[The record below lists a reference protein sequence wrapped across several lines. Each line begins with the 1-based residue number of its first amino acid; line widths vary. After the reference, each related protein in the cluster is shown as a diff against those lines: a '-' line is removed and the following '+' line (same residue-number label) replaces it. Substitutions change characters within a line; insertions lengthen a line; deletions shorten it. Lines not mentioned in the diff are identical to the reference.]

1 MKILKNKI
9 FTLIIILLTITSTLN
24 IVSAQEEGNITIAS
38 SSEEEKLK
46 SEEDRTGD
54 LVSASEDG
62 HFNISFND
70 GYSGYCIEYREEEA
84 VEGSNFTVQ
93 DTDLAI
99 NRINGKSVGN
109 ELKTFFVDYYD
120 VAMEDKIKTQHII
133 WHFTDEFTG
142 WRVDPELMEMIRK
155 SASEKVIPDHGA
167 VKKIN
172 NTTEAV
178 FDFEVL
184 TSFNPANQNYFAYKI
199 TYRDII
205 ELIEN
210 ETNQTYPPLSGQNS
224 TTDNNESKDEN
235 SNPTQKDNKTATS
248 TNKTEAEINPLIKN
262 YSTDS
267 SNQNTE
273 SGKEGSQYTFNL
285 KKHVTGYNYIPA
297 IIILFF
303 GTLLIIK
310 YSRD

>member
-1 MKILKNKI
+1 MKNKI
-9 FTLIIILLTITSTLN
+9 LTLIIILLTITSTLN
-24 IVSAQEEGNITIAS
+24 IVSAKDEGNMTITNS
-38 SSEEEKLK
+38 YEEEKLK

-70 GYSGYCIEYREEEA
+70 GYNGYCIEYREEEA

-93 DTDLAI
+93 DTDMAI
-99 NRINGKSVGN
+99 NRINGQSVGN

-120 VAMEDKIKTQHII
+120 IAMDDKIKTQHII
-133 WHFTDEFTG
+133 WHFTDDFTG

-184 TSFNPANQNYFAYKI
+184 KSFNPANQNYFAYKI

-210 ETNQTYPPLSGQNS
+210 ETNQTYPPLNPQNNS
-224 TTDNNESKDEN
+224 TENNETKQDHSNSTQTEN
-235 SNPTQKDNKTATS
+235 ETVSPISRTETQN
-248 TNKTEAEINPLIKN
+248 NPLIETH
-262 YSTDS
+262 SDS
-267 SNQNTE
+267 SNQMNTE
-273 SGKEGSQYTFNL
+273 PKNGESDDTFNL

>member
-1 MKILKNKI
+1 
-9 FTLIIILLTITSTLN
+9 
-24 IVSAQEEGNITIAS
+24 
-38 SSEEEKLK
+38 
-46 SEEDRTGD
+46 
-54 LVSASEDG
+54 
-62 HFNISFND
+62 
-70 GYSGYCIEYREEEA
+70 
-84 VEGSNFTVQ
+84 
-93 DTDLAI
+93 
-99 NRINGKSVGN
+99 
-109 ELKTFFVDYYD
+109 
-120 VAMEDKIKTQHII
+120 MEDKIKTQHII

-224 TTDNNESKDEN
+224 TTDNNETKDEN
-235 SNPTQKDNKTATS
+235 TNSTQKDHETVTLNNKTRS
-248 TNKTEAEINPLIKN
+248 EINPLIKN

-267 SNQNTE
+267 SNQYTE
-273 SGKEGSQYTFNL
+273 SENNDSEDTFNL
-285 KKHVTGYNYIPA
+285 QKHVTGYNYIPA

-310 YSRD
+310 FSRD

>member
-1 MKILKNKI
+1 M
-9 FTLIIILLTITSTLN
+9 
-24 IVSAQEEGNITIAS
+24 
-38 SSEEEKLK
+38 
-46 SEEDRTGD
+46 D
-54 LVSASEDG
+54 
-62 HFNISFND
+62 
-70 GYSGYCIEYREEEA
+70 
-84 VEGSNFTVQ
+84 
-93 DTDLAI
+93 
-99 NRINGKSVGN
+99 
-109 ELKTFFVDYYD
+109 
-120 VAMEDKIKTQHII
+120 DKIKTQHII
-133 WHFTDEFTG
+133 WHFTDDFTG

-184 TSFNPANQNYFAYKI
+184 KSFNPANQNYFAYKI

-210 ETNQTYPPLSGQNS
+210 ETNQTYPPLNPQNNS
-224 TTDNNESKDEN
+224 TNNNETKEDYFNSTQSEN
-235 SNPTQKDNKTATS
+235 ETIPPIGRTETQN
-248 TNKTEAEINPLIKN
+248 NHLIEN
-262 YSTDS
+262 HSDS
-267 SNQNTE
+267 SNHMNTE
-273 SGKEGSQYTFNL
+273 SEKGKYDDTFNL